1 MQIPG
6 FRTLEEV
13 ERAFGV
19 KIPPSEKEKLKE
31 VVEKH
36 PMFIP
41 DYYAKLIDWEDPND
55 PVKNI
60 IFPNLDELDVSG
72 SYDTSGEKE
81 NTVLTGLQHKYRE
94 TALLLVTNRCAGYCR
109 HCFRKRLVGIPTDE
123 TLKLFDKAVE
133 YIKEHPEITN
143 VLISG
148 GDPLV
153 LPTEVIGYFLEELS
167 KVPHL
172 KFIRFGSRVPVFY
185 PMRIYEDKELLKLF
199 SEYSTPERRVYL
211 VTHFNHPKEVT
222 EEARRAVDALIRS
235 GVPVSNQTV
244 LLKGVNDDPQTLAT
258 LMKEITSA
266 GVIPYYVFQCRPVK
280 RVKSHFQL
288 PLKEGY
294 EVVEKAKQQLDG
306 HAKRFKYI
314 MSHKTGKIEIVGV
327 IGDYIFLKY
336 HQAKEPEK
344 VGQLFR
350 MRLTPNAGWLDDLEP
365 VEEEVEVLT

>member
-6 FRTLEEV
+6 FKSLEEV
-13 ERAFGV
+13 EQAFGV
-19 KIPPSEKEKLKE
+19 KIPDSEREKLQE
-31 VVEKH
+31 VIEKH

-41 DYYAKLIDWEDPND
+41 DYYARLIDWSDPND
-55 PVKNI
+55 PIKNI
-60 IFPNLDELDVSG
+60 IFPSLDELDVSG

-81 NTVLTGLQHKYRE
+81 NTVLTGLQHKYKE

-109 HCFRKRLVGIPTDE
+109 HCFRKRLVGIPTNE
-123 TLKLFDKAVE
+123 TLKLFDRAVE

-153 LPTEVIGYFLEELS
+153 LPTDVIEYFLSELS
-167 KVPHL
+167 KIPHL

-185 PMRIYEDKELLKLF
+185 PMRIYEDTKLLEVF
-199 SEYSTPERRVYL
+199 SKYSTPERRVYL
-211 VTHFNHPKEVT
+211 VTHFNHPNEVT
-222 EEARRAVDALIRS
+222 KEARKAVDSLIRA

-244 LLKGVNDDPQTLAT
+244 LLKGVNDTPEVLAT

-266 GVIPYYVFQCRPVK
+266 GVIPYYVFQCRPVS
-280 RVKSHFQL
+280 RVKTHFQV

-294 EVVEKAKQQLDG
+294 WIVEGAKRMLDG

-327 IGDYIFLKY
+327 MGDEIFLKY
-336 HQAKEPEK
+336 HQAKNPEN
-344 VGQLFR
+344 VGKFFR
-350 MRLTPNAGWLDDLEP
+350 MKLTPNAGWLDDLEP
-365 VEEEVEVLT
+365 VEEEVCAT

>member
-6 FRTLEEV
+6 FKSLEEV
-13 ERAFGV
+13 EQAFGV
-19 KIPPSEKEKLKE
+19 KIPDSEREKLQE
-31 VVEKH
+31 VIEKH

-41 DYYAKLIDWEDPND
+41 DYYARLIDWSDPND
-55 PVKNI
+55 PIKNI
-60 IFPNLDELDVSG
+60 IFPSLDELDVSG

-81 NTVLTGLQHKYRE
+81 NTVLTGLQHKYKE

-109 HCFRKRLVGIPTDE
+109 HCFRKRLVGIPTNE
-123 TLKLFDKAVE
+123 TLKLFDRAVE

-153 LPTEVIGYFLEELS
+153 LPTDVIEYFLSELS
-167 KVPHL
+167 KIPHL

-185 PMRIYEDKELLKLF
+185 PMRIYEDTKLLEVF
-199 SEYSTPERRVYL
+199 SKYSTPERRVYL
-211 VTHFNHPKEVT
+211 VTHFNHPNEVT
-222 EEARRAVDALIRS
+222 KEARKAVDSLIRA

-244 LLKGVNDDPQTLAT
+244 LLKGVNDTPEVLAT

-266 GVIPYYVFQCRPVK
+266 GVIPYYVFQCRPVS
-280 RVKSHFQL
+280 RVKTHFQV

-294 EVVEKAKQQLDG
+294 WIVEGAKRMLDG

-314 MSHKTGKIEIVGV
+314 MSHNTGKIEIVGV
-327 IGDYIFLKY
+327 MGDEIFLKY
-336 HQAKEPEK
+336 HQAKNSEN
-344 VGQLFR
+344 VGKFFR
-350 MRLTPNAGWLDDLEP
+350 MKLTPNAGWLDDLEP
-365 VEEEVEVLT
+365 VEEEVCAT